1 MRHNNNFESFRYNIS
16 FKAYLNNLLFLEI
29 ALHDCTVRPLLM
41 KVYYWVTFP
50 LLYSNFSVT
59 FQLLFSLPECAPF
72 TDESAQWHHGAFFVN
87 GFNVGRYHQVGPQ
100 KTLYVPGPLL
110 KQGTNEV
117 GISSTNVLP
126 HSIKLVFSLY
136 YLPIY
141 YIWYFSSDIVNMNT
155 SFSQHFNA

>member
-1 MRHNNNFESFRYNIS
+1 
-16 FKAYLNNLLFLEI
+16 
-29 ALHDCTVRPLLM
+29 M
-41 KVYYWVTFP
+41 KVYYSVTFP
-50 LLYSNFSVT
+50 LLYSKFSVN

-136 YLPIY
+136 YLYLPTIY

-155 SFSQHFNA
+155 SFSQHFLMHKFQKYHRTLVHQNFKRICCMQYADSR